1 MSRGDEAGFTLI
13 ELVVSSLI
21 LPIVVFAI
29 TLALMTIFGLQTG
42 VASRIGDSADAQTV
56 AAFYEQDVHNASMLT
71 TSASATQCGTGT
83 QLLGLEWNLNSGV
96 TPNTYQTVVSYSSVS
111 TNGGKSA
118 ELIRRYCTNGSL
130 TPSSSMVVISDL
142 PPGQAA
148 ATISGTNQLGVS
160 INTLA
165 QAGWTSTVGV
175 TGVTFT
181 TTEPGSSFNYTLF
194 SVPKAGP
201 SASSLT
207 GVGNSGNTSCG
218 FALPGTGTYASS
230 LCFVDFSSFA
240 AVAGKQVGSAWV
252 QPASGC
258 STIKAN
264 IVNTPYTLSFCL
276 SVSTTLN
283 NGQAATYG
291 VTASATPTYTAPPT
305 SEAFLG
311 NNGFY
316 TGIPG
321 EPAIYQVNPGGA
333 TSVVT
338 ITQIKLLDSNGN
350 AATSWQFVT
359 GDAESTDS
367 TESITWNSDQI
378 LNLLPDSP
386 TSPIGNACPTVVNGV
401 VVPNKGFTGV
411 GTTTVVCLASASS
424 GSANTSSDKT
434 GTVLLQAATP
444 TKLTATL
451 VGSGLQAIFVGVL
464 LP

>member
-21 LPIVVFAI
+21 LPMVVFAI
-29 TLALMTIFGLQTG
+29 TLALMTIFGLQSG
-42 VASRIGDSADAQTV
+42 VANRIGDSADAQTV
-56 AAFYEQDVHNASMLT
+56 SAFYEQDVHNASMLT
-71 TSASATQCGTGT
+71 TSSSATHCGTGT
-83 QLLGLEWNLNSGV
+83 QLLGLEWNLNTGT
-96 TPNTYQTVVSYSSVS
+96 TPNTYQTVVSYSSMPS
-111 TNGGKSA
+111 KTGKQL
-118 ELIRRYCTNGSL
+118 ELVRQYCTNGSL
-130 TPSSSMVVISDL
+130 SPMSSMVVIADL
-142 PPGQAA
+142 PSGQAA
-148 ATISGTNQLGVS
+148 ATVTPAS
-160 INTLA
+160 INSLA
-165 QAGWTSTVGV
+165 QAGWVSTVGV
-175 TGVTFT
+175 TGVSFV

-230 LCFVDFSSFA
+230 LCFVDFTSFA
-240 AVAGKQVGSAWV
+240 SVAGKQVGSAWV
-252 QPASGC
+252 QPATGC

-283 NGQAATYG
+283 SGQASTFG

-321 EPAIYQVNPGGA
+321 KPAIYQVNPGGA

-350 AATSWQFVT
+350 AATNWQFVT

-367 TESITWNSDQI
+367 SESITWTSDQI
-378 LNLLPDSP
+378 LNLLPDSAS
-386 TSPIGNACPTVVNGV
+386 SPIGNACPVVVNGV
-401 VVPNKGFTGV
+401 VVPNKGLTGV
-411 GTTTVVCLASASS
+411 GTKTVQCLASASS

-444 TKLTATL
+444 TTLTATL
-451 VGSGLQAIFVGVL
+451 VGTGLQAIFVGVL